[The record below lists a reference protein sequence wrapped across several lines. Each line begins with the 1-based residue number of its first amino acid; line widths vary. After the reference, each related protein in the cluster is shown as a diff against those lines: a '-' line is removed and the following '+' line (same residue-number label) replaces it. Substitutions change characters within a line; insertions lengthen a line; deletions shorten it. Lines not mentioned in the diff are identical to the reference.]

1 MLGRRSCGSSGH
13 SAAVSFGGR
22 RLELHQVFRPV
33 PPLSSLRP
41 AGRNLES
48 LRRFSSVGREQ
59 TGKSEGVG
67 RMWWQRCRNRV
78 NNLDVFDRFNLKI
91 AYASVLFVGCTI
103 YGLMSK

>member
-1 MLGRRSCGSSGH
+1 MEFSRLYE
-13 SAAVSFGGR
+13 VSNSVDEHR
-22 RLELHQVFRPV
+22 DTRLDIDIITY
-33 PPLSSLRP
+33 
-41 AGRNLES
+41 ES
-48 LRRFSSVGREQ
+48 LRRFSSVGREP